1 MAELRS
7 LQEVSPEEVER
18 LEKLARRRGP
28 TDELVSIYFV
38 LGVFPLLT
46 VAALAYLFW
55 PRPVEVSLLS
65 MLILCGGLAV
75 VSVAYW
81 CLYQMSER
89 PKDEDRKQ
97 LHHLMQ
103 EMRAR
108 EADKGG
114 EQGQ

>member
-1 MAELRS
+1 
-7 LQEVSPEEVER
+7 
-18 LEKLARRRGP
+18 
-28 TDELVSIYFV
+28 
-38 LGVFPLLT
+38 
-46 VAALAYLFW
+46 
-55 PRPVEVSLLS
+55 

-89 PKDEDRKQ
+89 PKDEARKQ